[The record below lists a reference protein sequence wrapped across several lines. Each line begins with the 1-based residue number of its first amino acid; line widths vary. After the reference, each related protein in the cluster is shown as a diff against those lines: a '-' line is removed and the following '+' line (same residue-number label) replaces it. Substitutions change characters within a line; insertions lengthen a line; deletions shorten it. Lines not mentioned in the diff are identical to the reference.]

1 MINAI
6 SAADIA
12 FIMSSSQVCELI
24 ECSRPIRFFI
34 VSVMYNY
41 NNIYHDAAA
50 ADIDADDDSD
60 ADDET

>member
-1 MINAI
+1 M
-6 SAADIA
+6 
-12 FIMSSSQVCELI
+12 
-24 ECSRPIRFFI
+24 
-34 VSVMYNY
+34 SVMYN